1 MKRTKPIADFLTQAR
16 ALMALWIVWLGI
28 ARGQDALP
36 QVALVVLL
44 SWITDLLDGPLAR
57 RDPNGKESWVG
68 KRDAEADLATSVGLS
83 LYLLLSRY
91 VATWMGLGALAVT
104 LALWIG
110 HSHQLAWPF
119 YALPYAVLV
128 ALALQAHV
136 VWGWVLVLYL
146 GGVLIMRWRR
156 LKEQYLAEFFSIV
169 KNIWVLRSDRNK

>member
-91 VATWMGLGALAVT
+91 VTTWVGLGALVIT
-104 LALWIG
+104 LTLWIV

-119 YALPYAVLV
+119 YAMPYAVLV
-128 ALALQAHV
+128 ATALRTQTM
-136 VWGWVLVLYL
+136 WGWVLLLYL
-146 GGVLIMRWRR
+146 GGVLISRWQRV
-156 LKEQYLAEFFSIV
+156 KDQYLAEFFSVV
-169 KNIWVLRSDRNK
+169 KYVRVLRSDRHK